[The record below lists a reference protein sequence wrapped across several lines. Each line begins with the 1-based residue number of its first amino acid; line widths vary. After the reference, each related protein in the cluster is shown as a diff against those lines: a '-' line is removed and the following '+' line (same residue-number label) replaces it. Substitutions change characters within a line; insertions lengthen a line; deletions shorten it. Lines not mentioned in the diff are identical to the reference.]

1 MNCRDIISE
10 LRSNAS
16 EAHKKNV
23 VRMGIPEEYS
33 MGVPTPVIRKLA
45 KTIGISHETAFGL
58 WRTGYHEA
66 KLLAVLLFD
75 NKKITPEDVEYLI
88 SDVASWDLCD
98 HLCKNL
104 IIRQKDC
111 HRYIT
116 AWITSSRTY
125 KKRAAF
131 TLMASSAIHGKDS
144 SGDRLDEYLNLIRE
158 HSQDGNEHVK
168 KAASWALRE
177 IGKKDF
183 NYCEKALLV
192 AYDLKENGNRTQVW
206 IAKDA
211 VKELENLVKTDG
223 RSRLISAGTKMGR
236 GL

>member
-1 MNCRDIISE
+1 MNCQDIIKE
-10 LRSNAS
+10 LQSNAS
-16 EAHKKNV
+16 EAYKKNTA
-23 VRMGIPEEYS
+23 RMGIPEEYS
-33 MGVPTPVIRKLA
+33 IGVPTPVIRKLA
-45 KTIGISHETAFGL
+45 KTIGISHETAFEL
-58 WRTGYHEA
+58 WKTGYHEA
-66 KLLAVLLFD
+66 RLLAVLLFD
-75 NKKITPEDVEYLI
+75 KGKITPEDVEYLI
-88 SDVASWDLCD
+88 SDVVSWDLCD

-104 IIRQKDC
+104 MIRQKDC

-116 AWITSSRTY
+116 AWVTSARTY

-144 SGDRLDEYLNLIRE
+144 TGDRLDEYLELIRE
-158 HSQDGNEHVK
+158 HSQDGHEHVK

-183 NYCEKALLV
+183 GYSEKALSL

-211 VKELENLVKTDG
+211 IKELESLVKTDG

-236 GL
+236 GI